1 MFFLLNEAED
11 DEPELRD
18 LGEPTP
24 QEQEPSSD
32 DTPTTTDSNEMD
44 TGEDIQTDE
53 EKSDGEE
60 FQLGDSIAQ
69 QAGED
74 TNNTEGD
81 IGQENNTQSTTTSTE
96 TEEEKE
102 LTSTEARKKNFLL
115 KNYNELLD
123 VANNLITSANS
134 LYCDYNEVNDE
145 LNYIITKL
153 NKFIEDITFTI
164 VNNFRNDSYEN
175 LLKIYLYFKDKLLN
189 LSELI
194 EKISLE

>member
-11 DEPELRD
+11 DEPELRN

-24 QEQEPSSD
+24 QEQEASSD
-32 DTPTTTDSNEMD
+32 DTPTTTDSTEMD
-44 TGEDIQTDE
+44 TGDDIQTDE

-69 QAGED
+69 QADGDANNNED
-74 TNNTEGD
+74 PS
-81 IGQENNTQSTTTSTE
+81 QENDTQLTTTPTE